1 MPELPEV
8 ETVRRGLAE
17 TTVGWTIVGGEVLLD
32 RAIATP
38 SPEDFLKHLAG
49 CQIHQWQRRGKYLLG
64 ELRRSG
70 DAGGWLGVHLRMTG
84 QLRWLDRAVPTGPHD
99 RVRLWT
105 VQGSASRELRFSDIR
120 TFGRLWGV
128 PPGVE
133 PSAVMTG
140 LAKLGPEPFGD
151 EFTGAYLKTALTGRS
166 RSLKAALLDQALVAG
181 LGNIYVDESL
191 FLSGLHPET
200 PGAALT
206 AAQGDRLRDTIR
218 QVLSDSIA
226 AGGTTFSDFISL
238 TGLNGNYGGI
248 SWVYRRTGQSCRVCG
263 TAIARLKIAGR
274 SSHFCPRCQ
283 PAPSSATPPS
293 TTSPPVETN
302 SVQ

>member
-8 ETVRRGLAE
+8 ETVRRGLAD
-17 TTVGWTIVGGEVLLD
+17 TTVGWSLEGGEVLLD
-32 RAIATP
+32 RAIAAP
-38 SPEDFLKHLAG
+38 APDRFLKHLTG
-49 CQIHQWQRRGKYLLG
+49 CQIHQWHRRGKYLLG
-64 ELRRSG
+64 ELRRQG
-70 DAGGWLGVHLRMTG
+70 GPGGWLGVHLRMTG
-84 QLRWLDRAVPTGPHD
+84 QLRWLDRTAPLGPHD

-105 VQGSASRELRFSDIR
+105 VQGSAARELRFSDIR
-120 TFGRLWGV
+120 TFGRLWWV

-133 PSAVMTG
+133 PATVITG
-140 LAKLGPEPFGD
+140 LAKLGPEPFDGA
-151 EFTGAYLKTALTGRS
+151 FTGAYLKKSLAGRS

-181 LGNIYVDESL
+181 LGNIYVDEAL

-218 QVLSDSIA
+218 KVLTDSIA

-238 TGLNGNYGGI
+238 TGVNGNYGGVA
-248 SWVYRRTGQSCRVCG
+248 WVYRRTGQPCRVCG
-263 TAIARLKIAGR
+263 TAIARIKIAGR

-283 PAPSSATPPS
+283 LAPT
-293 TTSPPVETN
+293 
-302 SVQ
+302 